1 MMPELINWTNNPRI
15 LATMIQK
22 LALPILLLAGIFA
35 AVANT
40 DKSAPAKVG
49 WVETVKLDVK
59 GWTIHADA
67 RLVNGEFKE
76 LGTRSLSMLSNHLE
90 RLTILIP
97 ERQLADLRKMEIFI
111 EHSHP
116 ELASMQYHP
125 DADWLIERGYDPQLA
140 KKVHITQ
147 AAELISREQ
156 MLKHPAVILHELA
169 HAYHDQVL
177 GFDEPAI
184 VKVYDDAM
192 KTGIYA
198 KSLLYTGETVKHYA
212 TTNHKEYF
220 AEATE
225 AYLYH
230 NDFYPFVRAELSQH
244 DPACYAEMERIWGKV
259 E

>member
-1 MMPELINWTNNPRI
+1 
-15 LATMIQK
+15 MIKK
-22 LALPILLLAGIFA
+22 LALPCLLLAGLFA
-35 AVANT
+35 AVAENE
-40 DKSAPAKVG
+40 KSVPAKKVG
-49 WVETVKLDVK
+49 WVETVKLDLHGFTV
-59 GWTIHADA
+59 HADT
-67 RLVNGEFKE
+67 RLVNGEYKE
-76 LGTRSLSMLSNHLE
+76 LGSRSLSMLSNHLE
-90 RLTILIP
+90 RIAILLP
-97 ERQLADLRKMEIFI
+97 EKQLADLRKMEIFI

-116 ELASMQYHP
+116 ELKNMQYHP
-125 DADWLIERGYDPQLA
+125 DADWLVERGYDPQLA
-140 KKVHITQ
+140 KKVHIPQ
-147 AAELISREQ
+147 AADLISRNQ

-177 GFDEPAI
+177 GFEEPAI

-192 KTGIYA
+192 KKGNYA

-230 NDFYPFVRAELSQH
+230 NDFYPFVRAELKQH
-244 DPACYAEMERIWGKV
+244 DPAAHAEMERVWGKV

>member
-1 MMPELINWTNNPRI
+1 MMPELRNWTNNPRI

-49 WVETVKLDVK
+49 WVETVKLNLQ

-76 LGTRSLSMLSNHLE
+76 LGTRSLSMLANHLE
-90 RLTILIP
+90 RIAILMP
-97 ERQLADLRKMEIFI
+97 EKQLAELRKLEIFLD
-111 EHSHP
+111 HSHP
-116 ELASMQYHP
+116 ELGAMQYHP
-125 DADWLIERGYDPQLA
+125 DEKWLIERGYDPQLA

-147 AAELISREQ
+147 ASELLSREQ

-177 GFDEPAI
+177 GFEDPAI
-184 VKVYDDAM
+184 VKLYDDAM
-192 KTGIYA
+192 KKGIYA

-212 TTNHKEYF
+212 TTNPMEYF

-259 E
+259 D